1 MAAAFAGKMFS
12 TEKEFC
18 VKYHDFTEAFTIFLW
33 ISVQKKKKRT
43 ETVLVWS
50 VSEIC
55 FSHQQNVNVKGSTFL
70 LTTPSLLS
78 LVLEGMKPHEI
89 LFYSLICEWDYLM
102 N

>member
-18 VKYHDFTEAFTIFLW
+18 VKYHDFTIFLW
-33 ISVQKKKKRT
+33 ISVKKKRT
-43 ETVLVWS
+43 ETGLVWS

-55 FSHQQNVNVKGSTFL
+55 FSHQQNVNVKGFIFL

-78 LVLEGMKPHEI
+78 LVLEGKKPH
-89 LFYSLICEWDYLM
+89 
-102 N
+102 

>member
-1 MAAAFAGKMFS
+1 MAATFAGKMFS

-33 ISVQKKKKRT
+33 ISVKKKRRT

-55 FSHQQNVNVKGSTFL
+55 FSHQQNVNVKGSIFL
-70 LTTPSLLS
+70 FTTPSLLS
-78 LVLEGMKPHEI
+78 LVLEGKKSI
-89 LFYSLICEWDYLM
+89 L
-102 N
+102 